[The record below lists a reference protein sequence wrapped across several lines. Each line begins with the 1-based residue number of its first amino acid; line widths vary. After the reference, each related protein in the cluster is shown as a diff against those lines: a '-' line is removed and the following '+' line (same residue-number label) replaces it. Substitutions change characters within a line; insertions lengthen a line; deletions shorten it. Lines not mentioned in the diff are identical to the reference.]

1 MSAGAGQ
8 SGLRAAVRYAGCAA
22 AAAAL
27 KQKCLLFPLAKL
39 CFVLAFKEK
48 IVWAEKNA
56 DLPYP
61 GKHCENQGHEENRP
75 SGIKLESV
83 F

>member
-1 MSAGAGQ
+1 MSAGAGE
-8 SGLRAAVRYAGCAA
+8 SGLRAAVRYAGR

-27 KQKCLLFPLAKL
+27 KEKCLLFPLAKL

-61 GKHCENQGHEENRP
+61 GKHRENQGHEENRP
-75 SGIKLESV
+75 NGIKLESV